1 VGLSSSA
8 ALQSIRLFPFENYW
22 WFYLGFT
29 LLVIAL
35 LALDL
40 GVFHRK
46 AHAVGMKEATV
57 WALIWVALAVAF
69 NYGLYHYALWR
80 FPQVE
85 QLMEI
90 PGFDP
95 VRAARQVGL
104 EFFTGYILE
113 KSLSVDNMFVFVVV
127 FRYFAIPREYQHR
140 ILFFGILGALV
151 FRGIFIA
158 AGSYL
163 IQFSWV
169 IIVFGLFLI
178 FTGVKMCFAHDEG
191 VHPERNF
198 IIRLFRR
205 WMPVTSVI
213 SGQRFTLIENGRRVA
228 TPLLV
233 CLLFLESTDIVFAVD
248 SVPAIFAVTREPMI
262 VYTSNV
268 AAILGLRSLYFL
280 LAGAVHL
287 FHMLKYGLSIVLIF
301 VGLKMVWL
309 NKLFGGHFPITLSLG
324 IILGVI
330 AASIVL
336 SLVFPKKAPV
346 EDNGGV

>member
-1 VGLSSSA
+1 MA
-8 ALQSIRLFPFENYW
+8 PTTALPAVSLFPFESYW
-22 WFYLGFT
+22 WFYAGFT

-80 FPQVE
+80 FPQVDR
-85 QLMEI
+85 LMEI

-95 VRAARQVGL
+95 VRAAKQVGL
-104 EFFTGYILE
+104 EFLTGYILE

-127 FRYFAIPREYQHR
+127 FRYFSIPREYQHR
-140 ILFFGILGALV
+140 ILFFGIMGALV
-151 FRGIFIA
+151 FRGAFIA

-169 IIVFGLFLI
+169 IVVFGLFLI

-191 VHPERNF
+191 VHPERNL
-198 IIRLFRR
+198 IIRMFRR

-213 SGQRFTLIENGRRVA
+213 DGQRFFLMENGRRVA

-287 FHMLKYGLSIVLIF
+287 FHMLKYGLAIVLVF

-309 NKLFGGHFPITLSLG
+309 NKLYGGHFPISLSLG

-336 SLVFPKKAPV
+336 SLVFPKKAAP
-346 EDNGGV
+346 EAE